1 MATDST
7 RRLHHH
13 TPAWV
18 DSSAVFHIRIRSS
31 PDAVVPL
38 TDARVAGAL
47 LDSVTFYHRR
57 ATWHCHLFLVMPD
70 HLHALLA
77 FPFDRDFR
85 TIVGRWKAWQ
95 VRTVGI
101 RWQENFFDHRIR
113 NHQELQLKAH
123 YIRQNPVVKG
133 LCSAASDWPWAIGPL

>member
-18 DSSAVFHIRIRSS
+18 DSEANFHIRIRLERNS
-31 PDAVVPL
+31 PPL
-38 TDARVAGAL
+38 TTPPVAHAL
-47 LDSVTFYHRR
+47 LESARFYHQRL
-57 ATWHCHLFLVMPD
+57 TWRCHLFLLMPD

-77 FPFDRDFR
+77 FPFDRDMR
-85 TIVGRWKAWQ
+85 LIVGRWKAWQ
-95 VRTVGI
+95 VRTLKI
-101 RWQENFFDHRIR
+101 EWQENFFDHRIR
-113 NHQELQLKAH
+113 NRAEFQLKAD

-133 LCSAASDWPWAIGPL
+133 LCLQASDWPWVIEL